1 MNQAKELTL
10 LQSKSHFHVL
20 DGLRGIAA
28 LSVVVFHFMEWI
40 YPIET
45 NFIGYGFLAVDF
57 FFCLSGFV
65 IAYAYDTRISKMGI
79 RSFFISRLIRLHPLV
94 VAGAVLGLIGLLADP
109 FVNHSDTLSTASLIL
124 IFVASLLMIPLP
136 IVEIRSFNLFGLNAP
151 GWSLFWEYVAN
162 VFYAL
167 VLVRLPRW
175 ALATLLLIAAGGI
188 VWVAQSAGNLLGG
201 WNGETFFHG
210 GVRVAYSFLAGLFIY
225 RAGWI
230 IKNRIGFVLLAA
242 ALLAV
247 FMLPGFAK
255 GWLSQAVIVLIVF
268 PLLVSLGAGSI
279 LSASVQKICVFMGNI
294 SYPLYMSHY
303 AVLWIFGNWFLAN
316 QSSEL
321 IPWVIGGATVV
332 LVAFAWLVMVLYDI
346 PIRNY
351 LARKRRARYGL

>member
-1 MNQAKELTL
+1 M
-10 LQSKSHFHVL
+10 

-175 ALATLLLIAAGGI
+175 ALAILLLIAAGCI
-188 VWVAQSAGNLLGG
+188 VS
-201 WNGETFFHG
+201 
-210 GVRVAYSFLAGLFIY
+210 
-225 RAGWI
+225 
-230 IKNRIGFVLLAA
+230 
-242 ALLAV
+242 
-247 FMLPGFAK
+247 
-255 GWLSQAVIVLIVF
+255 
-268 PLLVSLGAGSI
+268 
-279 LSASVQKICVFMGNI
+279 
-294 SYPLYMSHY
+294 
-303 AVLWIFGNWFLAN
+303 
-316 QSSEL
+316 
-321 IPWVIGGATVV
+321 
-332 LVAFAWLVMVLYDI
+332 
-346 PIRNY
+346 
-351 LARKRRARYGL
+351 